1 MPGVVMRTV
10 AALVALWFAPST
22 PAWTDEMRLPPKTY
36 YRTATVGGHAI
47 FYREAGDPARP
58 TIVLLHGFPSTSHEF
73 RELIPLLS
81 QDYHV
86 VAPDYLGSGYSDHPD
101 PNVEPYTFDRLADA
115 IQDFLDVLGLK
126 RYTLY
131 MTDFGGPRVPPDGAR
146 PQGRRSHHRAE
157 CQLLSRR
164 IDAGASDL
172 LPPRP

>member
-10 AALVALWFAPST
+10 AALVALWFAQST
-22 PAWTDEMRLPPKTY
+22 PAWTYEMRLPPKTY

-86 VAPDYLGSGYSDHPD
+86 IAPDYLGSDAQGHGRQAGCALQQW
-101 PNVEPYTFDRLADA
+101 RLRPARRGR
-115 IQDFLDVLGLK
+115 GL
-126 RYTLY
+126 
-131 MTDFGGPRVPPDGAR
+131 RV
-146 PQGRRSHHRAE
+146 
-157 CQLLSRR
+157 
-164 IDAGASDL
+164 
-172 LPPRP
+172 

>member
-10 AALVALWFAPST
+10 AVSSRYGLPQARQAS
-22 PAWTDEMRLPPKTY
+22 TDEMRLPPKTY

-73 RELIPLLS
+73 RELIPLSS

-86 VAPDYLGSGYSDHPD
+86 VAPDYLGSPPRSQRRALHLRPPRRRDAGLPRRARPQALHALH
-101 PNVEPYTFDRLADA
+101 DR
-115 IQDFLDVLGLK
+115 F
-126 RYTLY
+126 RRSS
-131 MTDFGGPRVPPDGAR
+131 RVPPDGAR